1 MTSLIRLA
9 DVYLGQAGSTPP
21 GGTLLSFVPI
31 ILMVLVFYFLIIRP
45 ANKQRKEHEQ
55 LLQALK
61 KGDEV
66 VTNGGLWARVVSLDE
81 NVATV
86 ELNDKMKVRILRDRI
101 AGRWASPS
109 TATQK

>member
-9 DVYLGQAGSTPP
+9 DVYLGQAGSPPP